1 MSSANIPPRLVNG
14 QLNSVFNS
22 NDFVSQTEAKYDA
35 KYDARY
41 DARYLKLT
49 GGTLSGGLTTNNI
62 TVESG
67 STISTPSLTATNG
80 ITSSGTNQFNS
91 NITLPTTYS
100 VSPNA
105 SLPSNTQLGGYLTA
119 QNAGSGV
126 SAATG
131 VVVTIC
137 SLELNAGVWLVCWRG
152 SIFPGSTGSSTYS
165 NLRMAISTNGTGI
178 NHAIDVQQRVAI
190 SASQTC
196 TFGATNGYDVSLM
209 GSTIF
214 RPTDT
219 TTYYLNAVSIYTGVN
234 SLWRGHI
241 HAVRIA

>member
-62 TVESG
+62 TVEG
-67 STISTPSLTATNG
+67 GTISTPSITATNG

-119 QNAGSGV
+119 QSTGSGV
-126 SAATG
+126 AASTG
-131 VVVTIC
+131 TVVTIC
-137 SLELNAGVWLVCWRG
+137 SLQINAGVWLVCWRG

-165 NLRMAISTNGTGI
+165 NLRMAISTNGSGI

-196 TFGATNGYDVSLM
+196 TYGATNAYDVSLM